1 MDQRIMRR
9 GVLVASLAAAVIGGF
24 ALTGSVSGQQVG
36 SGDIVADRQRLMAL
50 NGASA
55 KDLNDKAKAG
65 NIEAIAVNAETLAL
79 NARHIPALFPK
90 GSMTDKS
97 YAKAE
102 IWDKWAEFEAAA
114 KNLEEKAIALRDA
127 AKKNDTAAVQGM
139 LPNFGREACGTCHTP
154 FRRPKN

>member
-1 MDQRIMRR
+1 M
-9 GVLVASLAAAVIGGF
+9 ASLAAAVIGGF
-24 ALTGSVSGQQVG
+24 ALTGPVSGPGGLGGHRGRPPAPDGAQRGQ
-36 SGDIVADRQRLMAL
+36 RQGPR
-50 NGASA
+50 GQ
-55 KDLNDKAKAG
+55 G
-65 NIEAIAVNAETLAL
+65 QGRNIEAIAVNAETLAL

-127 AKKNDTAAVQGM
+127 ARRRTPPRCRPCCRTSAAR
-139 LPNFGREACGTCHTP
+139 PAAPATPRSAAPRTSPSAPDPHGRGG
-154 FRRPKN
+154 

>member
-1 MDQRIMRR
+1 MDQRIVRR

-24 ALTGSVSGQQVG
+24 ALTGPVAGQQVG

-102 IWDKWAEFEAAA
+102 IWDKWADFEAAA

-127 AKKNDTAAVQGM
+127 AKKNDTAAVQAM